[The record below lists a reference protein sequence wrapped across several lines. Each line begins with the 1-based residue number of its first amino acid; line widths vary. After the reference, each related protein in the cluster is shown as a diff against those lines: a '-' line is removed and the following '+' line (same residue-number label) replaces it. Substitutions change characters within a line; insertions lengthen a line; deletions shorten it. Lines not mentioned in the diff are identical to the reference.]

1 MRRSVRKVFA
11 CFLALCLAVCSFP
24 VSAAAE
30 NETLKITVAA
40 DTHYQ
45 CAADL
50 GVPSDQYTEY
60 MLEPELYGYAS
71 TQGQMPYES
80 EAILS
85 AMLDAFCASDSPYLL
100 IAGDL
105 TCGKRQSHLRLAEF
119 LRRAEQRSGKQI
131 FVIIGNHDCDAESS
145 ENYISMEEFRE
156 IYADFGYT
164 EAVSRHADSASYA
177 ADLGGTHRLIAID
190 SCIYGEDEG
199 QIGSSVFRFIRE
211 QVDAAKRDGRTPIA
225 MMHHS
230 LLPHYE
236 LQPMIRRWRYYAKWF
251 ADNGVQTVLTG
262 HIHAN
267 DVASAVSDRGNTVY
281 DVQTGA
287 LIASPNTYRILTCTD
302 DGIQIDSRFITK
314 IDGSLLPDY
323 LTPEQKTLIEADFP
337 AYARRYFENGVCKW
351 MNRNL
356 GSVNRLARW
365 FKLKEGTKAY
375 DAAARLM
382 QRIGAAV
389 GQDIYGETNSIEA
402 ALAPYGVSVPTSG
415 YRKPYQAAATIMY
428 GFFHGDEE
436 TISSEA
442 DVKMLL
448 TCLEGAVLTAV
459 QSGIGD
465 ETLRELVLTLTG
477 STARVPSS
485 ALLRHAAEKIAL
497 ALLQTLAGGFT
508 DDYSAPSDLSV
519 TLSVHT
525 AGRTAPLHIA
535 VRLWNLFL
543 EFWKRVFSA

>member
-1 MRRSVRKVFA
+1 MKT
-11 CFLALCLAVCSFP
+11 C
-24 VSAAAE
+24 
-30 NETLKITVAA
+30 
-40 DTHYQ
+40 
-45 CAADL
+45 
-50 GVPSDQYTEY
+50 
-60 MLEPELYGYAS
+60 ELYKKLDEIIPSSLCCEWDNDGLS
-71 TQGQMPYES
+71 VLPSPGHES
-80 EAILS
+80 KRI
-85 AMLDAFCASDSPYLL
+85 L
-100 IAGDL
+100 IALDVRNEVIDYAEKNGFDTIVTHHPL
-105 TCGKRQSHLRLAEF
+105 IFSPLKELCGETVVSKKALRLI
-119 LRRAEQRSGKQI
+119 RANI
-131 FVIIGNHDCDAESS
+131 A
-145 ENYISMEEFRE
+145 
-156 IYADFGYT
+156 
-164 EAVSRHADSASYA
+164 AVSFHTRFDALDGGVSDILFKTLGFLPFEKFGEGGCARLCNIGERSFDELA
-177 ADLGGTHRLIAID
+177 AHVKEIFGPAHFFA
-190 SCIYGEDEG
+190 EK
-199 QIGSSVFRFIRE
+199 
-211 QVDAAKRDGRTPIA
+211 AKQDGRTPIA

-351 MNRNL
+351 MTRNL